1 MAKKLLLSS
10 MMASVA
16 FSETLEALFWTET
29 NEKFARSPYHE
40 ISVKIGDKMDLIC
53 PRFDDGKDHN
63 NHMYHRIY
71 EVSAEAFQNCDT
83 SQGKR
88 LIDCNKPEQEKKYTV
103 LFQDTNPSPYGLEFL
118 PGQTYYYIST
128 SSGIDLDGMF
138 QSQGGG
144 CQNSN
149 MKLAIKVKPEEDIVE
164 EIVMTEFTKIANE
177 VKNTEMMIE
186 AEKKIMEETTPG
198 SLLMGV
204 GLGAFGV
211 LLLVLI
217 IIAAYKLYRKRH
229 PSNDKMLYMSPV
241 DVSRVPLPVHPVHP
255 SEVKLMMSHQG
266 GAMTHQASPPP
277 PYGMNYTTLVPCTQ
291 GYPTSVGYHPSQM
304 NLTNNDSEYQSDH
317 STNHSY
323 ITRDSFPIHNG
334 DVCEV

>member
-1 MAKKLLLSS
+1 
-10 MMASVA
+10 
-16 FSETLEALFWTET
+16 
-29 NEKFARSPYHE
+29 
-40 ISVKIGDKMDLIC
+40 
-53 PRFDDGKDHN
+53 
-63 NHMYHRIY
+63 
-71 EVSAEAFQNCDT
+71 
-83 SQGKR
+83 
-88 LIDCNKPEQEKKYTV
+88 
-103 LFQDTNPSPYGLEFL
+103 
-118 PGQTYYYIST
+118 
-128 SSGIDLDGMF
+128 
-138 QSQGGG
+138 
-144 CQNSN
+144 
-149 MKLAIKVKPEEDIVE
+149 
-164 EIVMTEFTKIANE
+164 MTFY
-177 VKNTEMMIE
+177 
-186 AEKKIMEETTPG
+186 
-198 SLLMGV
+198 
-204 GLGAFGV
+204 F
-211 LLLVLI
+211 
-217 IIAAYKLYRKRH
+217 RKRH